1 MLEANSLLLKPVP
14 TLAWQSTPS
23 RHLPGRK
30 TIEIIDP
37 AGDVRV
43 GTVFELTPPSH
54 ISWLAARALAV
65 YETEDL
71 SLVFS
76 VRRGRLLPLSWTV
89 KDADGKRV
97 GSLIQVADLLLY
109 LRAARGASEGKR
121 SSKLSAVTNG
131 AADQWTGRF
140 IGRSGHELA
149 SLTVAGEGTF
159 LSFACRLE
167 TEPLTKMMI
176 LAATVIRI

>member
-1 MLEANSLLLKPVP
+1 MLEAKSLLLKPVP
-14 TLAWQSTPS
+14 TLAGPS
-23 RHLPGRK
+23 APPHPAGRK
-30 TIEIIDP
+30 TIEIFDA

-43 GTVFELTPPSH
+43 GSVFELAPRLQ

-89 KDADGKRV
+89 KDAYDKRV

-109 LRAARGASEGKR
+109 LRANRGAPDGKR
-121 SSKLSAVTNG
+121 SATLSQVTNG
-131 AADQWTGRF
+131 ASGQWTGRF

-149 SLTVAGEGTF
+149 SLTVAGEGTLLNF
-159 LSFACRLE
+159 GCRLE
-167 TEPLTKMMI
+167 TEPFTKMMI